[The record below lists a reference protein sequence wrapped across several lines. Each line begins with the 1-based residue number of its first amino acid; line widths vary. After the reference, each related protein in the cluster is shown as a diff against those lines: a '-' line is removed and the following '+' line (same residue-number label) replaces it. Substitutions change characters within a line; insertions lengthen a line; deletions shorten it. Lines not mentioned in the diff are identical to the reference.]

1 MAILQFSVVPLGT
14 GSTSLSEYV
23 AGVHRVIQDSGV
35 KHRLTP
41 MGTVLEG
48 PLDELLA
55 VVRRCHEQP
64 FARGAQRVSTTVS
77 IDDRRDREASAEGKI
92 QSVLDKLG

>member
-14 GSTSLSEYV
+14 ATTSLSEYV

-35 KHRLTP
+35 KHHLTP

-55 VVRRCHEQP
+55 VVRRCHEAP
-64 FARGAQRVSTTVS
+64 FAEGAQRVSTTVS
-77 IDDRRDREASAEGKI
+77 IDDRRDRRASAEAKV